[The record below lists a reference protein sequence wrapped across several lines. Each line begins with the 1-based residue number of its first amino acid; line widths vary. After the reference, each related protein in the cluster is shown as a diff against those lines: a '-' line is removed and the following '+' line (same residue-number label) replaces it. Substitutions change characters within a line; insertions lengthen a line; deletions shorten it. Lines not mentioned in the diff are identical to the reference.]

1 MWKFSIFLWGLF
13 LGLLVFGW
21 KLMLLFAF
29 LTVLAGLADYQL
41 LQNRRKKQKE
51 YDQKAQELM
60 EREAA
65 DDQEIITLTV
75 VPSKPKR
82 KKKTTKTTQKATK
95 TTKKKPSEKKI
106 DDKLADLEQEIDKL
120 SHEIKGAKDTD
131 FPSATDEAQPAEQI
145 ERLSQKLSALKAEH
159 QKMLE
164 Q

>member
-1 MWKFSIFLWGLF
+1 MWEFSIFLWALF

-29 LTVLAGLADYQL
+29 LTVLAGIADYQH
-41 LQNRRKKQKE
+41 LQNRRKKQKG

-95 TTKKKPSEKKI
+95 TTKKKPSEKNI

-131 FPSATDEAQPAEQI
+131 SPSNTDEAQPAEQI

>member
-95 TTKKKPSEKKI
+95 TTKKKPSEKNI
-106 DDKLADLEQEIDKL
+106 DDKLTDLEQEIDKL
-120 SHEIKGAKDTD
+120 SHEIKEANATD
-131 FPSATDEAQPAEQI
+131 SPSFIDEAQRAEQI
-145 ERLSQKLSALKAEH
+145 EKLSQKLSDLKAEH